1 MAQRISGPGVGLA
14 LPQNLYPSELGGA
27 SLDTSGNRV
36 CLAPGDAMPVPPGEW
51 LVGLGM
57 YLVLQYL
64 DPITN
69 TWIVSASGGWEGS
82 LIYVF
87 SDGYNVR
94 VANVLGVPIGAAIT
108 AAGGGYVQATTT
120 IVATS
125 AAGTGGSTWLPIIGG
140 QLAVT

>member
-27 SLDTSGNRV
+27 ALDTAGNRV

-69 TWIVSASGGWEGS
+69 TWVISASGGWQS
-82 LIYVF
+82 STRYLY

-94 VANVLGVPIGAAIT
+94 IANVLGCPIGAVIT
-108 AAGGGYVQATTT
+108 AAGGGYVQASTTVT
-120 IVATS
+120 PVS
-125 AAGTGGSTWLPIIGG
+125 AVGTGSTWQP
-140 QLAVT
+140 